1 MSQIKIELLPIWIKF
16 VGLAIIAVG
25 IVLLVMSAIDG
36 NISCSQPTLDLLAA
50 NTIIL
55 AGLILVAFS
64 KDKNENESNMTFRH
78 KAFFWSALVHCLFF
92 MFFSF
97 SHTTIHLISF
107 PAIMGMNSLI
117 ALYIILYRIFKL
129 KGNR

>member
-1 MSQIKIELLPIWIKF
+1 MSQIKIELLPVWIKF

-25 IVLLVMSAIDG
+25 IILLVMSAIDG

-64 KDKNENESNMTFRH
+64 KDKNETESNMTFRH

-92 MFFSF
+92 MLFSF
-97 SHTTIHLISF
+97 SHATVHLINF

-117 ALYIILYRIFKL
+117 ALYVILYRIFKL
-129 KGNR
+129 KGN